1 MNLLI
6 ICRLALQ
13 TFIWKLG
20 KTPTKSQR
28 LEAFKWRDW
37 LQHQV
42 DAFHTQVAAYWIKD
56 VALQEEFVYNSTNS
70 SKDSDDDNSDYSE
83 NGLVTSILLSGPKD
97 PERVPI
103 CLPSHFRRETIHDR
117 SICTFVQLEL
127 KLWEGQANDALQD
140 FHLSLS
146 RKSVLY
152 CTSLHHQ
159 KLKKGKTQSWQEIHK
174 VASTANH
181 FAKVYT
187 QVHDQMV
194 YLSAPSIVM
203 KCYQVLEKEHL
214 NVTTITIDPS
224 QRGKRHGSL
233 AWF

>member
-13 TFIWKLG
+13 TFICKLG
-20 KTPTKSQR
+20 KTPTKSQC
-28 LEAFKWRDW
+28 LEAFKWCDQ
-37 LQHQV
+37 LQHQI

-56 VALQEEFVYNSTNS
+56 VALQEEFIYNSTNGS
-70 SKDSDDDNSDYSE
+70 EDSDDDNSDYSE
-83 NGLVTSILLSGPKD
+83 NGLVTSTLLSGPKD
-97 PERVPI
+97 LERVPI

-127 KLWEGQANDALQD
+127 ELWEGQANDALQGI
-140 FHLSLS
+140 HLSLN

-152 CTSLHHQ
+152 CTSLRHQ

-181 FAKVYT
+181 FSKVYPWA
-187 QVHDQMV
+187 HDRMV
-194 YLSAPSIVM
+194 CLSAPSTVM
-203 KCYQVLEKEHL
+203 KY
-214 NVTTITIDPS
+214 
-224 QRGKRHGSL
+224 
-233 AWF
+233 